1 MPLLDLLSNNR
12 ATVYRA
18 IFPKGDTRLESHEAD
33 MIRSMIGASTDY
45 ESAFKC
51 LQILVTILKE
61 TSSAAN
67 DVFSTRSER
76 KRSLEAVIGFFIQ
89 WLGPASA
96 SHDEP
101 VFLMVIEALKTLGF
115 SGRSIPED
123 RIPHFL
129 STLQYHCLHLSEPSL
144 LLALDLLFH
153 CCKSK
158 TVAAKYLELFSLKL
172 PLELLSNTSN
182 RGPGISDES
191 ACLIVAMLQTCFL
204 DFDHGRKEFLKSGG
218 AKVVASLLSQKRT
231 RQMILALLD
240 LLQLAPE
247 TASASVL
254 SAFLDKYHGI
264 QAFMSLLR
272 YRDASVLARVV
283 DILEAANEENY
294 FKGDKLR
301 SDAIQFLKSVTLSTD
316 AFHPTEEMELLIPR
330 CSQLISTLQSISA
343 PASASASKTSK
354 ARVATASESQKE
366 STGLGQVLLRM
377 QAAQRKDSVRI
388 PIPKVEK
395 DKAGL
400 GPHLTAS
407 VDAPM
412 TRHPSIKIEL
422 NDDDMC
428 EESLEPT
435 QSEFSNIQITA
446 SDAIP
451 EPAPVSDTETLTPLI
466 KMLTSFDPLMRAQGA
481 VVARKLTTRQTPV
494 SENDALCE
502 MLAEALL
509 PVFEDDEAHVQ
520 INCCIALG
528 GLAMHSQH
536 RRELLVSKGVLE
548 SLLGK
553 LHDYD
558 VVLLEHC
565 LKVLRLF
572 AENDNHCKCML
583 ALNGIRLFRMLLF
596 SNQTSIQQNA
606 RFCYD
611 RIVKVGG
618 KNAQIEANMILNA
631 DPWESVMRK
640 WKDS

>member
-1 MPLLDLLSNNR
+1 
-12 ATVYRA
+12 
-18 IFPKGDTRLESHEAD
+18 
-33 MIRSMIGASTDY
+33 MIRSMIGASTDF
-45 ESAFKC
+45 ESAYKC
-51 LQILVTILKE
+51 LQILVTLLKE

-67 DVFSTRSER
+67 DVFATRSER
-76 KRSLEAVIGFFIQ
+76 KRSLEAVIGFFIR
-89 WLGPASA
+89 WLGPAA
-96 SHDEP
+96 LSHGQDET
-101 VFLMVIEALKTLGF
+101 VFLMVVEALKTLGF

-123 RIPHFL
+123 RIPQFL
-129 STLQYHCLHLSEPSL
+129 SALQYHCLHLSEPCL

-158 TVAAKYLELFSLKL
+158 TVAAKYLDLFSLKL
-172 PLELLSNTSN
+172 PSEILSNTSN
-182 RGPGISDES
+182 RISDES
-191 ACLIVAMLQTCFL
+191 ACLIVVMLQACFL
-204 DFDHGRKEFLKSGG
+204 DFDTGRREFLKSGG
-218 AKVVASLLSQKRT
+218 AKIVAILLSQKRT
-231 RQMILALLD
+231 KQMILALLD
-240 LLQLAPE
+240 LLQFAPD

-254 SAFLDKYHGI
+254 SAFMEKNHGI
-264 QAFMSLLR
+264 QAFTSLLR

-283 DILEAANEENY
+283 DILEASNQENC

-301 SDAIQFLKSVTLSTD
+301 LDAIQFLKSVTTSTD
-316 AFHPTEEMELLIPR
+316 SFHPKEDMEVLIPR
-330 CSQLISTLQSISA
+330 CMQLISALQSISS
-343 PASASASKTSK
+343 SASALKTQKTK
-354 ARVATASESQKE
+354 ATTASESQKE

-377 QAAQRKDSVRI
+377 QAAQRKDAVRI
-388 PIPKVEK
+388 PIPKTEK

-400 GPHLTAS
+400 GLHLNAS
-407 VDAPM
+407 SNA
-412 TRHPSIKIEL
+412 TLTSHPSIKIEF
-422 NDDDMC
+422 NDDGMC
-428 EESLEPT
+428 AGDHESLDPT
-435 QSEFSNIQITA
+435 ALSEFSNIHITA

-451 EPAPVSDTETLTPLI
+451 EPAPVSDTETLAPLI
-466 KMLTSFDPLMRAQGA
+466 KMLTSFDPLTRAQGA

-502 MLAEALL
+502 LLAEALL

-528 GLAMHSQH
+528 GLAQHSQRH
-536 RRELLVSKGVLE
+536 RELLVSKGVLE

-553 LHDYD
+553 LYDYD

-572 AENDNHCKCML
+572 AENDNHCKFML